1 MSIENQTNAEGTG
14 LGEPTFEEAV
24 EILKTSQPEL
34 GDFEI
39 VSISPSRITDT
50 PYYLVN
56 IRAGE
61 GEEAFLVDFDSGEVR
76 KWATVDR

>member
-1 MSIENQTNAEGTG
+1 MSIENRANVEGAG
-14 LGEPTFEEAV
+14 HGEPTFEEAI
-24 EILKTSQPEL
+24 EILKGSQPEL

-61 GEEAFLVDFDSGEVR
+61 GEEAFLVDFDSGEVK
-76 KWATVDR
+76 KWATVER